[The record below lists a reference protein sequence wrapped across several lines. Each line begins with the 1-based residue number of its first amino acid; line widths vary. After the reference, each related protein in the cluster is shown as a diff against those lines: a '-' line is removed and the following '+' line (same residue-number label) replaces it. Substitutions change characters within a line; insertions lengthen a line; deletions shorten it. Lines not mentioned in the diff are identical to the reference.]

1 MPIYAYECKK
11 CGSSFKAMVGSDET
25 PITCSEVYDCAD
37 KGEITKQLSTVSIRR
52 AAEETSKK
60 TGELTKDYIEE
71 NRKILQDEKD
81 NLANR
86 MLD

>member
-1 MPIYAYECKK
+1 MPIYTYECKK
-11 CGSSFKAMVGSDET
+11 CGSTLKAMLGPDEN
-25 PITCSEVYDCAD
+25 PATCTEVSDCAD
-37 KGEITKQLSTVSIRR
+37 QGEITKFLSRVNIRR

-71 NRKILQDEKD
+71 NRKILQEEKQ
-81 NLANR
+81 NLVNR